1 MGNARA
7 LQSPE
12 DFEEKLKLGNG
23 GYRNRGFN
31 FEIYGR
37 PVNYASYATM
47 PGGSGI
53 YSVTQNKWLSFPE
66 RKHFTYSLND
76 LYKRYVEVDETVN
89 NFMRSL
95 PKSEKDFIAPADCQ
109 KVENFYQMLYADAL
123 DNERNTKEKEY
134 NLDFRL
140 SDCFGGWENRTAEKY
155 VRDSYLCILSEGE
168 TPWQ

>member
-1 MGNARA
+1 MPAP
-7 LQSPE
+7 LQSPA
-12 DFEEKLKLGNG
+12 DYEEKLKLGNG

-95 PKSEKDFIAPADCQ
+95 PKSEKDFIAPADCL
-109 KVENFYQMLYADAL
+109 KVENFYQMLYVDAL
-123 DNERNTKEKEY
+123 DNERNMKEKEY
-134 NLDFRL
+134 NLDFQAFRL
-140 SDCFGGWENRTAEKY
+140 FRRLGKAEQLKKY
-155 VRDSYLCILSEGE
+155 VRDSYFMYFA
-168 TPWQ
+168 